1 MARRSCS
8 PWYRVKVGDL
18 LLVLHTG
25 ICCHCMRLRAH
36 SASSIR
42 NAGVAAI
49 ESLLSSWVGSS
60 SKAEVDGGG
69 SSSSSSDD
77 SEYVDSDSESESGS
91 SAGSSSDSASGSGSS
106 SGGGGGSSSSEAS
119 DIDKAE
125 LEALLDESRD
135 VLADDAVG
143 GGRSS
148 KRIRR

>member
-1 MARRSCS
+1 M
-8 PWYRVKVGDL
+8 KVAIL
-18 LLVLHTG
+18 LLLLHVV
-25 ICCHCMRLRAH
+25 CLLAY
-36 SASSIR
+36 SASPIHT
-42 NAGVAAI
+42 AGVAAI
-49 ESLLSSWVGSS
+49 ESLLSSWAGTP

-69 SSSSSSDD
+69 GSSSSSDDD

-91 SAGSSSDSASGSGSS
+91 SAGSSSDSASGSDSS
-106 SGGGGGSSSSEAS
+106 SGGGSSSSSEAS